1 MTTFNI
7 PLPQLQI
14 FFLIFLRVG
23 AIMMFIPV
31 FDSRNIP
38 VLFKAGLAFSVS
50 ILLFPIL
57 KLDNIPFITSA
68 IPFGIGVIGEIMMGA
83 VIGLSVRLI
92 FAGIQLA
99 GQLSGFQMG
108 LAIANVMDPVTS
120 AQVSIIAQLNNLM
133 ALLIFLTINA
143 HHMFLRALA
152 ESFRLIPPFDVQFS
166 NSLIEH
172 LISLSGNMFIIAIK
186 VGAPVIVA
194 LLLTNVAFGL
204 IARTVPQMNI
214 FLVAMPIQIVVGLLF
229 LAFALPYLLLFF
241 RQIFNESGRDILLLL
256 RAMGNG

>member
-1 MTTFNI
+1 MTIFNI
-7 PLPQLQI
+7 SLPQLQI

-68 IPFGIGVIGEIMMGA
+68 IPFGIGVVGEIMMGA

-108 LAIANVMDPVTS
+108 LGIANVMDPVTS
-120 AQVSIIAQLNNLM
+120 AQISIIAQLNNLM
-133 ALLIFLTINA
+133 AMLIFLTINA

-229 LAFALPYLLLFF
+229 LVFALPYLLPFF
-241 RQIFNESGRDILLLL
+241 RQLFNESGRDILLLL
-256 RAMGNG
+256 RAM

>member
-1 MTTFNI
+1 MTIFNI
-7 PLPQLQI
+7 SLPQLQI

-57 KLDNIPFITSA
+57 KLNDIPFITST
-68 IPFGIGVIGEIMMGA
+68 IPFGIGVIGEIMLGA
-83 VIGLSVRLI
+83 VIGLSVKLI

-99 GQLSGFQMG
+99 GQLAGFQMG
-108 LAIANVMDPVTS
+108 LSIANVMDPVTS
-120 AQVSIIAQLNNLM
+120 AQISIIAQLNNLM
-133 ALLIFLTINA
+133 AMLIFLTINA

-229 LAFALPYLLLFF
+229 LAFALPYLLPFF

-256 RAMGNG
+256 RAM

>member
-1 MTTFNI
+1 MTIFNI
-7 PLPQLQI
+7 LLPQLQI

-68 IPFGIGVIGEIMMGA
+68 IPFGIGVIGEVMMGA

-99 GQLSGFQMG
+99 GQLAGFQMG

-133 ALLIFLTINA
+133 AMLIFLTINA

-256 RAMGNG
+256 RAM

>member
-1 MTTFNI
+1 MTIFNI
-7 PLPQLQI
+7 SLPQLQI

-68 IPFGIGVIGEIMMGA
+68 IPFGIGVIGEIMLGII
-83 VIGLSVRLI
+83 IGLSVKLI

-120 AQVSIIAQLNNLM
+120 AQVSIIAQLNNLTAM
-133 ALLIFLTINA
+133 LIFLTINA

-152 ESFRLIPPFDVQFS
+152 ESFRLVPPFDVQFS

-194 LLLTNVAFGL
+194 LLLTSAAFGL
-204 IARTVPQMNI
+204 IARTVPQMNV
-214 FLVAMPIQIVVGLLF
+214 FLVAMPLKIVVGLLF

-241 RQIFNESGRDILLLL
+241 RQLFNESGRDILLLL
-256 RAMGNG
+256 RAM

>member
-1 MTTFNI
+1 
-7 PLPQLQI
+7 
-14 FFLIFLRVG
+14 
-23 AIMMFIPV
+23 MMFIPV
-31 FDSRNIP
+31 FDSRNIS

-133 ALLIFLTINA
+133 AMLIFLTINA

>member
-1 MTTFNI
+1 MTIFNI
-7 PLPQLQI
+7 SLPQLQI

-23 AIMMFIPV
+23 AIMMFVPV

-38 VLFKAGLAFSVS
+38 VLFKAGLVFSVS

-57 KLDNIPFITSA
+57 KLDNIPFINSA

-99 GQLSGFQMG
+99 GQLAGFQMG
-108 LAIANVMDPVTS
+108 LAIANVMDPITS
-120 AQVSIIAQLNNLM
+120 AQVSILAQLNNLIAM
-133 ALLIFLTINA
+133 LIFLTINA

-194 LLLTNVAFGL
+194 LLLTSVAFGL
-204 IARTVPQMNI
+204 MARTVPQMNI
-214 FLVAMPIQIVVGLLF
+214 FLVSMPINIVVGLLF
-229 LAFALPYLLLFF
+229 LAFALSYLLPFF
-241 RQIFNESGRDILLLL
+241 RQLFNESGRDILLLL
-256 RAMGNG
+256 RAM

>member
-23 AIMMFIPV
+23 AIMMFIPI
-31 FDSRNIP
+31 FDSRSIP

-57 KLDNIPFITSA
+57 KLDDLPFINST

-83 VIGLSVRLI
+83 VIGLSVKLI

-99 GQLSGFQMG
+99 GQLVGFQMG
-108 LAIANVMDPVTS
+108 LAIANVMDPITS
-120 AQVSIIAQLNNLM
+120 AQVSIIAQLNNMLAM
-133 ALLIFLTINA
+133 LIFLTINA

-152 ESFRLIPPFDVQFS
+152 ESFRLIPPFNVQFS
-166 NSLIEH
+166 NSLIEQ
-172 LISLSGNMFIIAIK
+172 LISISGNMFIIAFK

-194 LLLTNVAFGL
+194 LLLTSVAFGL
-204 IARTVPQMNI
+204 IARTVPQMNV
-214 FLVAMPIQIVVGLLF
+214 FLVAIPLKIVVGLLF
-229 LAFALPYLLLFF
+229 LAFALPYLLPFF

-256 RAMGNG
+256 RAMGN

>member
-57 KLDNIPFITSA
+57 KLNDIPFITSI

-99 GQLSGFQMG
+99 GQLAGFQMG

-120 AQVSIIAQLNNLM
+120 AQISIIAQLNNLM
-133 ALLIFLTINA
+133 AMLIFLTINA

-256 RAMGNG
+256 RAM

>member
-1 MTTFNI
+1 MITFNI
-7 PLPQLQI
+7 SLPQLQI

-23 AIMMFIPV
+23 AIIMFIPI

-68 IPFGIGVIGEIMMGA
+68 IPFGIGVIGEIMLG
-83 VIGLSVRLI
+83 VIIGFSVKLI

-120 AQVSIIAQLNNLM
+120 AQVSVIAQLNNLTAM
-133 ALLIFLTINA
+133 LIFLTINA
-143 HHMFLRALA
+143 HHLFLRAVA
-152 ESFRLIPPFDVQFS
+152 ESFRLVPPFDFQFS
-166 NSLIEH
+166 NSLVEQ
-172 LISLSGNMFIIAIK
+172 LISLSGNIFIIAIK

-194 LLLTNVAFGL
+194 LLLTSVALGL

-214 FLVAMPIQIVVGLLF
+214 FIVAMPLQIVVGLLF
-229 LAFALPYLLLFF
+229 MVFSLPYLVSFF
-241 RQIFNESGRDILLLL
+241 RQIFNESGKNILLLL
-256 RAMGNG
+256 RAM

>member
-1 MTTFNI
+1 MTIFNI
-7 PLPQLQI
+7 SLPQLQI

-133 ALLIFLTINA
+133 AMLIFLTINA

>member
-1 MTTFNI
+1 MITFNI
-7 PLPQLQI
+7 SLPQLQI

-23 AIMMFIPV
+23 AIMMFIPI
-31 FDSRNIP
+31 FDTRNIP

-68 IPFGIGVIGEIMMGA
+68 IPFGIGVIGEIMLGII
-83 VIGLSVRLI
+83 IGLSVKLI

-120 AQVSIIAQLNNLM
+120 AQVSIIAQLNNLTAM
-133 ALLIFLTINA
+133 LIFLTINA

-152 ESFRLIPPFDVQFS
+152 ESFRLVPPFDVQFS

-194 LLLTNVAFGL
+194 LLLTSAAFGL
-204 IARTVPQMNI
+204 IARTVPQMNV
-214 FLVAMPIQIVVGLLF
+214 FLVAMPLKIVVGLLF

-241 RQIFNESGRDILLLL
+241 RQLFNESGSDILFLL
-256 RAMGNG
+256 RAM